1 MICKDK
7 IRRKKTLCSTF
18 FRTAQGLKF
27 LDFLGRSQA
36 ARSCLLGAVRGC
48 RDFPKTIQLLPL
60 VLGTYNLNNSV
71 YKLFTPVLLGVL
83 IIHIIIAIRWMFI
96 KILSAMI
103 KHYLAHKAIVP
114 GGYCFDS
121 NMIHKID

>member
-7 IRRKKTLCSTF
+7 IRRKKTLCSTKKCA
-18 FRTAQGLKF
+18 TQGLKF
-27 LDFLGRSQA
+27 LDFLGRSQDA
-36 ARSCLLGAVRGC
+36 EKCLFGAVRGYL
-48 RDFPKTIQLLPL
+48 RFPITFYLLPL

-83 IIHIIIAIRWMFI
+83 IIHIIIAIRWMLI